1 MFVATLTEPNGTTF
15 ILSRSGWSESRNDWE
30 ILTFATKRDAYR
42 AYLRAFKRATDV
54 YRAVPADKVWTL

>member
-15 ILSRSGWSESRNDWE
+15 ILSRSGWSASRNDWE

-42 AYLRAFKRATDV
+42 AYLRAFKRPTDV
-54 YRAVPADKVWTL
+54 YRAVPAEKVLTL